1 VVDPSRDKQ
10 FRQVKFK
17 INDIEIPIV
26 KKCKL
31 LGTQI
36 TNNVKWEENVNYTVK
51 KANSKMFILRRLK
64 LFKLSET
71 QLINVYKSYI
81 RSLLEYSSVVWGK
94 SLTVKQNSLLTSIEK
109 RSISIIT
116 GKYISRKNYTKTC
129 KKLNLETLVDH
140 RDKLLNTFGKKL
152 SLSERFTSW
161 LKPYIIK
168 SERSRRS
175 TDKLREIT
183 CKRVRYEK
191 STIPSILKNLNK
203 DIEYKIP
210 NMKSLQEIRE
220 ILNIN

>member
-1 VVDPSRDKQ
+1 MKINPQKCSCLVVDPSREKK
-10 FRQVKFK
+10 FSQVKFK

-161 LKPYIIK
+161 LKL
-168 SERSRRS
+168 
-175 TDKLREIT
+175 T
-183 CKRVRYEK
+183 
-191 STIPSILKNLNK
+191 
-203 DIEYKIP
+203 
-210 NMKSLQEIRE
+210 
-220 ILNIN
+220 